1 MVGGRSIHYLMEA
14 KIQPILMS
22 NNSRSKARAQVPG
35 YVKLPKFLTS
45 KDVDRLIRMKEAE
58 PARLWSDLVA
68 ELVESKFQ

>member
-1 MVGGRSIHYLMEA
+1 
-14 KIQPILMS
+14 MS

-58 PARLWSDLVA
+58 PARLWPDLVA